1 MSLQTRKVYL
11 IGAGG
16 ARSQQTCLFFSFEKR
31 LDCLIL
37 NKIEIL
43 LVILGHEWSL
53 ATAKGIF
60 QQPDFEA
67 ISKLSDP
74 PFHLPYPL
82 INWK

>member
-1 MSLQTRKVYL
+1 MQVGRDRNRL
-11 IGAGG
+11 A
-16 ARSQQTCLFFSFEKR
+16 FFRLKKR
-31 LDCLIL
+31 LDRLIL

-43 LVILGHEWSL
+43 LTNLGNERTL
-53 ATAKGIF
+53 PAAKRIF
-60 QQPDFEA
+60 PQPDFEA